1 MKKLLTLLTA
11 IFISFNAV
19 IAAEEIVQ
27 PSDKTCRSQERMQR
41 EAAFE
46 KRLGLTDEQKV
57 KARELRIKGH
67 EKMKP
72 IMDEIIAKKQ
82 EARMVKL
89 SRISVQMQEEKLAK
103 IDAELKVLE
112 KRARTI
118 RSQNMKEFEKILTGN
133 QRKILKQMKKEGRQR
148 YHTEHPSARPVVQH
162 PCKI

>member
-1 MKKLLTLLTA
+1 MKKLLILLTA

-27 PSDKTCRSQERMQR
+27 PSDKPCRSQERMQR

-46 KRLGLTDEQKV
+46 KRLGLTEEQKI

-103 IDAELKVLE
+103 IDEELKVLE
-112 KRARTI
+112 KKAHAIRT
-118 RSQNMKEFEKILTGN
+118 QNMKEFEKILTGE

-148 YHTEHPSARPVVQH
+148 YHTEHPSSRPMIQH
-162 PCKI
+162 PCKM